1 MPSMKDFAQILKTLG
16 LNDSELKT
24 YLAALKHGAGTVVEL
39 TKHTGLSRQAI
50 YLAIESMTERGL
62 MSSVLHGKK
71 RLFAAEPPSKLLAYA
86 KRKESEMKERIHDLE
101 HSLPELELQIGGE
114 RPMVRMYEGKE
125 AVRAYLS
132 DVQKDK
138 PKEVHEIADLDA
150 LDIALSKEDLDPVRN
165 EIKKTNTKVV
175 AFYGRKSTY
184 SSDKPHT
191 HAIAPEHSGFKSNIT
206 IYGNKIALVTL
217 SGKVYSVIIED
228 AHLADALRLL
238 FSLAEKGAKK

>member
-1 MPSMKDFAQILKTLG
+1 MKDFAQILKSLG

-39 TKHTGLSRQAI
+39 TKHTHLSRQAI

-71 RLFAAEPPSKLLAYA
+71 RLFAAEPPAKLLAYA
-86 KRKESEMKERIHDLE
+86 KRKEAEMKEQIHDLE

-114 RPMVRMYEGKE
+114 RPTVRMYEGKE
-125 AVRAYLS
+125 AIRAYLT

-150 LDIALSKEDLDPVRN
+150 LDLVLSKEDLDPVRS
-165 EIKKTNTKVV
+165 EIKKANAKVV
-175 AFYGRKSTY
+175 AFYARKNGYQSP
-184 SSDKPHT
+184 SPSIQGLDIKHT
-191 HAIAPEHSGFKSNIT
+191 GFKSNIT

-217 SGKVYSVIIED
+217 SGKVFSVIIED
-228 AHLADALRLL
+228 QHIADALRTL
-238 FSLAEKGAKK
+238 FDVAQK